1 MQDKL
6 LLILNSILE
15 KKEKQL
21 LTGFNK
27 TLSLRTDLGFDSLEL
42 AELTV
47 RIEDQFNVDIFEHR
61 IVDKLYEILE
71 ELER

>member
-1 MQDKL
+1 MQEKL
-6 LLILNSILE
+6 LLIINNILE
-15 KKEKQL
+15 KKEK
-21 LTGFNK
+21 K
-27 TLSLRTDLGFDSLEL
+27 TLNEFDKNLSLRTDLGFDSLEL

-47 RIEDQFNVDIFEHR
+47 RIEDQFDIDIFEHR